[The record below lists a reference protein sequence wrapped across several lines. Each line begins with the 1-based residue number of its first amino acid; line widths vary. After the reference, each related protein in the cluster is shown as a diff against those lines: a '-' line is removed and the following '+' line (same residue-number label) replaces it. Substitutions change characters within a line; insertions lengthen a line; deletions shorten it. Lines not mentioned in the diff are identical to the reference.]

1 MKKKMKKKMLRMKT
15 ILKAI
20 SKLILLNHLTLVLK
34 TEEHFIKSRFLIIIN
49 LLWLMILKILL
60 IMNKIYLFY
69 FYDYLFFI

>member
-1 MKKKMKKKMLRMKT
+1 MKKIMKKKMLRMKT

-49 LLWLMILKILL
+49 LLWLMILKIML
-60 IMNKIYLFY
+60 IMNKNLFIFIFIIIYF
-69 FYDYLFFI
+69 